1 MVETRE
7 LGSKVNSVGQQV
19 KVELCAWSPE
29 VEPGLET
36 RKPKEEPRRLET
48 RKPKEELKGPSRSG
62 TEKVDGA
69 TVGRA

>member
-7 LGSKVNSVGQQV
+7 LGAKVKSMGQQA

-48 RKPKEELKGPSRSG
+48 RKPKEELKGAGKSG
-62 TEKVDGA
+62 TEKVGWA